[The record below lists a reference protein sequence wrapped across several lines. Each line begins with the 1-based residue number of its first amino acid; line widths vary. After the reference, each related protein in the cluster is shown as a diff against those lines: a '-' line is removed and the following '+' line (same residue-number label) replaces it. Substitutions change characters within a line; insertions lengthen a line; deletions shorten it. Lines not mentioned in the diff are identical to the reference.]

1 MTGLSACIEWLFA
14 DQTDNIAQRVHL
26 AAGAGLQG
34 VEFHQW
40 RNKPLDEIRQALDA
54 TGLAITSIIVEP
66 RCSLVNESD
75 HARFLDAV
83 RESLP
88 AATRLGCPNLVVA
101 SGFCES
107 DRSIEKQRDDM
118 TRILGVAAGMAA
130 DAGLTLVLEPL
141 NTRID
146 HPGMFLN
153 KTRMGLEIVEQVGSD
168 GLRLLYDAYHSTV
181 MGESPAEVLPG
192 RMHLVR
198 HVQVA
203 DLPGRAAPG
212 TGKIDWKALL
222 DVLRDGG
229 YSGMLGMEF
238 KLNGQ
243 TTDEAL
249 ATTRSALFGSQ
260 GK

>member
-1 MTGLSACIEWLFA
+1 MKLSACIEWLFA
-14 DQTDNIAQRVHL
+14 DETDSIPQRVHL
-26 AAGAGLQG
+26 AAEAGLQG

-40 RNKPLDEIRQALDA
+40 RNKPLDQVRQALDA

-75 HARFLDAV
+75 HERFIGAV

-88 AATRLGCPNLVVA
+88 AARRLGCPNLVVA

-130 DAGLTLVLEPL
+130 DVGLTLVLEPL
-141 NTRID
+141 NIRVD
-146 HPGMFLN
+146 HPGMYLN
-153 KTRMGLEIVEQVGSD
+153 KTRMGMEIVEAVGSD
-168 GLRLLYDAYHSTV
+168 GLKLLYDAYHSAV
-181 MGESPAEVLPG
+181 MGESAAEELAA

-203 DLPGRAAPG
+203 DLPGRGAPG
-212 TGKIDWKALL
+212 TGNIDWKALL
-222 DVLRDGG
+222 KVLSDGG
-229 YSGMLGMEF
+229 YTGMLGMEF
-238 KLNGQ
+238 KLNDQ
-243 TTDEAL
+243 STREAL
-249 ATTRSALFGSQ
+249 ATTRAALAGR
-260 GK
+260 

>member
-1 MTGLSACIEWLFA
+1 MIGLSACIEWLFA
-14 DQTDNIAQRVHL
+14 DESDSVPERVHL
-26 AAGAGLQG
+26 AAKSGLQG

-40 RNKPLDEIRQALDA
+40 RNKPLDDIRAASDE

-75 HARFLDAV
+75 HDRFLESV

-88 AATRLGCPNLVVA
+88 AAARLGCPNLVVA

-118 TRILGVAAGMAA
+118 TRVLGVAAGMAA

-141 NTRID
+141 NIRVD
-146 HPGMFLN
+146 HPGMYLN
-153 KTRMGLEIVEQVGSD
+153 RTRMGLDIVEAVGSA
-168 GLRLLYDAYHSTV
+168 GLKLLFDVYHSAV
-181 MGESPAEVLPG
+181 MEESPADELAG
-192 RMHLVR
+192 RMHLVE

-203 DLPGRAAPG
+203 DLPGRGAPG
-212 TGKIDWKALL
+212 TGSIDWKS
-222 DVLRDGG
+222 VVSFLREEG

-238 KLNGQ
+238 RLNGLS
-243 TTDEAL
+243 TREAL
-249 ATTRSALFGSQ
+249 ERTRAALS
-260 GK
+260 